1 MIYSI
6 IYKIKNKTLQTRKNA
21 VIQKYTEVPHLIC
34 LLFPFHI
41 HRKILEKVVA
51 EDGGYA
57 AQQGRVNTLTLE
69 YVVNVL
75 AVAVQLTG
83 EPGHRTFLTTQLLL
97 NFPSYVQHGGI
108 YYIR

>member
-1 MIYSI
+1 MS
-6 IYKIKNKTLQTRKNA
+6 
-21 VIQKYTEVPHLIC
+21 HLIC
-34 LLFPFHI
+34 RFRRNEI

-57 AQQGRVNTLTLE
+57 AQQGRVNALTLE

-83 EPGHRTFLTTQLLL
+83 EPGYRAFLTTQLLL